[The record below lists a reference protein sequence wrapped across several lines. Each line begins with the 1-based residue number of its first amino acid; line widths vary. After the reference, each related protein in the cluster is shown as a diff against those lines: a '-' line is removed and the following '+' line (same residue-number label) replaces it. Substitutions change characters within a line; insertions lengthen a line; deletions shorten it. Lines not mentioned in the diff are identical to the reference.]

1 MITGTYT
8 TVYTAY
14 PNSILSV
21 WNIGIYCF
29 FLLFICL
36 KGTAIGRALH
46 TVAISTNM
54 AHAH

>member
-21 WNIGIYCF
+21 WNIGDYSLESSIK
-29 FLLFICL
+29 IQ
-36 KGTAIGRALH
+36 AN
-46 TVAISTNM
+46 V
-54 AHAH
+54 